1 MLRLLAQREQG
12 YDDIAALMG
21 LSVDEVRSRVRDA
34 LDQLEA
40 EGEPLPPV
48 PEPEPAPPEPPAPE
62 PEPPAEPVSPPP
74 PPPTPT
80 EPVATEAPSPG
91 APPSPPQRPQVKLS
105 MPSDSGPRA
114 AIVAGALVLVALVV
128 ILIVGGGDDSGS
140 ANTAAEGNTP
150 VAEGGE
156 GERTGAVL
164 EPVNGS
170 GASGEANFGRVG
182 ESLALQLN
190 VQGLEPTGK
199 NRNYTIWI
207 AQSPRRM
214 LPLTSTRVG
223 KSGKIEGQFEVPVE
237 VLEYLAAGTF
247 DQLAITR
254 TEDAKLQASL
264 EKASKESKEPSYT
277 GTEVLRG
284 TITGPIVGAAARE
297 EEASAE

>member
-21 LSVDEVRSRVRDA
+21 LSVDEVRSRVREA

-40 EGEPLPPV
+40 EGEAPPPV
-48 PEPEPAPPEPPAPE
+48 PEPEPPAPE
-62 PEPPAEPVSPPP
+62 PEPEPPVEPAEPP
-74 PPPTPT
+74 PPPTPA
-80 EPVATEAPSPG
+80 EPVVTETP
-91 APPSPPQRPQVKLS
+91 PPSPPPAQAQRLQIKLS
-105 MPSDSGPRA
+105 VPRDPGPRA

-128 ILIVGGGDDSGS
+128 ILIVGGGDDGGS
-140 ANTAAEGNTP
+140 DNTSAEGNAP

-156 GERTGAVL
+156 RERTGAVL

-182 ESLALQLN
+182 EALALQIDAE
-190 VQGLEPTGK
+190 GLEPTGK
-199 NRNYTIWI
+199 DRNYTIWI
-207 AQSPRRM
+207 AQSPQRM

-223 KSGKIEGQFEVPVE
+223 KSGRIEGQFEVPVE

-247 DQLAITR
+247 DQLAITLAD
-254 TEDAKLQASL
+254 DARLQAAL
-264 EKASKESKEPSYT
+264 KKASNESKEPSYT

-297 EEASAE
+297 EEANE